1 MAGKHPEGAYDVAV
15 VGSGPGG
22 IMAATVAA
30 QAGAGVAL
38 IERSDR
44 AGGRLDLQVQILQGP
59 RSIYRGHSGVAFC
72 RGLLNDFDAAGG
84 QLLLNATV
92 SAVEPPSRESGA
104 FRLTYS
110 APQGPAA
117 IMALSVVLATGS
129 VEPAANFPG
138 ADLGGVLLSND
149 VQRMVNVE
157 GRLPGRRVLMVGSD
171 NAGLL
176 IAADLMDA
184 GAEVVAV
191 VDEAP
196 AVVGREVNA
205 APLRAKGVEILTSTR
220 VLAVLGPATVSSAI
234 VADVSGQERALRV
247 DTVCLSPPRAPD
259 SELAFQAGCP
269 VHSVDV
275 LGGPVP
281 IHGRDMGTAV
291 PGLYVCGDLAGVEN
305 GAVALESGRLA
316 GLSAARGLGFSH
328 PDAEALERLARAR
341 LGHLRRGRRGLARR
355 QAKSELG
362 ARLRLL

>member
-1 MAGKHPEGAYDVAV
+1 M
-15 VGSGPGG
+15 
-22 IMAATVAA
+22 MAATVAA
-30 QAGAGVAL
+30 QAGASVAL

-72 RGLLNDFDAAGG
+72 RDLLNDFDAAGG
-84 QLLLNATV
+84 QLLLNARV
-92 SAVEPPSRESGA
+92 SAIEPSSRESGA

-138 ADLGGVLLSND
+138 ADLGGVLVSND

-191 VDEAP
+191 VDEAQ

-328 PDAEALERLARAR
+328 PDAETLERLARAR